1 MKRKIHLIAAM
12 LLVFVVAAH
21 AQKQCWEINP
31 ETNGI
36 EMLLSDET
44 IPYSDHIEM
53 SGEMV
58 SFVTR
63 WNIDGNRNFSQERSL
78 VFPMLR
84 TIPNNTHA
92 SLMQRIQTDIVS
104 LLGVNGLTPV
114 QLGTQKVTI
123 NGALQVVSL
132 YGIGG
137 TNTGAA
143 RKRAPSPAVEI
154 TYTGFPSTTLPMMC
168 ETYVVKNITNRSL
181 TVSVPEFV
189 QKIKTDPTKG
199 VDGTYIIQAQIY
211 GDGTYKLDPGKSIEF
226 SAAFQAY
233 REKTEQALVP
243 DVKVEYAKRMDYITS
258 SIDGALVLETPEK
271 VIDTEFRFA
280 KIRAS
285 ESIYRTKGGLMHGPG
300 GESYY
305 AAIWANDQ
313 SEYVNPLF
321 PFMGYDV
328 GNESAVNCYRHFARF
343 MNDEYRKIPSSI
355 IAEGFDTWGG
365 AGDRGDAA
373 MNAHGATRYLLTRGS
388 VEEAKELW
396 PFIKWCLEYTRRQL
410 NEAGVP
416 RSDSDEL
423 EGRFPSG
430 EANLCTATLY
440 YDGLVSAAYL
450 APLVGEP
457 KSVAQSYKQ
466 QAETLYKAINNYFA
480 ANVSGFETYR
490 YYDGNTVL
498 RSWICM
504 PLCFGFKERAEGT
517 IAALY
522 SPKLLTVDGL
532 LTAEGDATFWDRS
545 TLYALRGAYV
555 VGAAD
560 KATKQL
566 LDYSHRRLLGTHVPY
581 PIEAWPEGSQR
592 HLSAESGLY
601 CRIITEGLFGIRP
614 TGFNSFNL
622 TIQLPSGWD
631 AMALRKIKAF
641 GGDFDIEVKR
651 ISPTKAQVLIKNGY
665 KQKKYLV
672 KIGEELK
679 NITI

>member
-1 MKRKIHLIAAM
+1 MKKIKLIVLLLLAA
-12 LLVFVVAAH
+12 VAVK
-21 AQKQCWEINP
+21 AQKQCWTINP
-31 ETNGI
+31 ETNAI
-36 EMLLSDET
+36 EMILSDQT
-44 IPYSDHIEM
+44 MPYSDHIEM

-63 WNIDGNRNFSQERSL
+63 WNIDEMKNFSQERSL

-92 SLMQRIQTDIVS
+92 SLMYRMQTDIVS
-104 LLGVNGLTPV
+104 LLGVNGLAPV
-114 QLGTQKVTI
+114 QLGVKKVSI
-123 NGALQVVSL
+123 NGALQVVSQ
-132 YGIGG
+132 YGIGVV
-137 TNTGAA
+137 NTGAA
-143 RKRAPSPAVEI
+143 RKRAPSPVVEI

-168 ETYVVKNITNRSL
+168 ETYEVKNIASRPL
-181 TVSVPEFV
+181 TVAVPEFV
-189 QKIKTDPTKG
+189 QKAKTDPAKG
-199 VDGTYIIQAQIY
+199 VDGAYIIQAEIY
-211 GDGTYKLDPGKSIEF
+211 GNGTYVIEPGKSITF
-226 SAAFQAY
+226 GAAFQAY
-233 REKTEQALVP
+233 REKNEKAITP
-243 DVKVEYAKRMDYITS
+243 DVKAEYAKRMAYVKN
-258 SIDGALVLETPEK
+258 SIDGSLVLETPEK

-321 PFMGYDV
+321 PFMGYQI
-328 GNESAVNCYRHFARF
+328 GNESSLNCYKQFARF
-343 MNDEYRKIPSSI
+343 MNDQYKLLPSSI
-355 IAEGFDTWGG
+355 IAEGLDTWGG

-373 MNAHGATRYLLTRGS
+373 MNAHGATRYVLARGS

-410 NEAGVP
+410 NDAGVP
-416 RSDSDEL
+416 RSDRDEL
-423 EGRFPSG
+423 EGRFPAG

-457 KSVAQSYKQ
+457 KSVANAYRK
-466 QAETLYKAINNYFA
+466 QAEDLYKAINKYFS

-517 IAALY
+517 LAALY

-532 LTAEGDATFWDRS
+532 LTAEGDVTFWDRS

-555 VGAAD
+555 AGAAD
-560 KATKQL
+560 QATKQL
-566 LDYSHRRLLGTHVPY
+566 LDYSNRRLLGTHVPY

-622 TIQLPSGWD
+622 TIQLPTAWNE
-631 AMALRKIKAF
+631 MALRHVKAF

-651 ISPTKAQVLIKNGY
+651 KSETQAEVFIKNAG
-665 KQKKYLV
+665 KTKKYTV
-672 KIGEELK
+672 KIGQELK
-679 NITI
+679 NVKI

>member
-1 MKRKIHLIAAM
+1 MKKIKLIVLLLLAA
-12 LLVFVVAAH
+12 VAVK
-21 AQKQCWEINP
+21 AQKQCWTINP
-31 ETNGI
+31 ETNAI
-36 EMLLSDET
+36 EMILSDQT

-63 WNIDGNRNFSQERSL
+63 WSIDEMKNFSQERSL

-92 SLMQRIQTDIVS
+92 SLMYRMQTDIVS
-104 LLGVNGLTPV
+104 LLGVNGLAPV
-114 QLGTQKVTI
+114 QLGVKKVSI
-123 NGALQVVSL
+123 NGALQVVSQ
-132 YGIGG
+132 YGIGVV
-137 TNTGAA
+137 NTGAA
-143 RKRAPSPAVEI
+143 RKRAPSPVVEI

-168 ETYVVKNITNRSL
+168 ETYEVKNIASRPL
-181 TVSVPEFV
+181 TVAVPEFV
-189 QKIKTDPTKG
+189 QKAKTDPAKG
-199 VDGTYIIQAQIY
+199 VDGAYIIQAEIY
-211 GDGTYKLDPGKSIEF
+211 GNGTYVIEPGKSITF
-226 SAAFQAY
+226 GAAFQAY
-233 REKTEQALVP
+233 REKNEKAITP
-243 DVKVEYAKRMDYITS
+243 DVKAEYAKRMAYVKN
-258 SIDGALVLETPEK
+258 SIDGSLVLETPEK

-321 PFMGYDV
+321 PFMGYQI
-328 GNESAVNCYRHFARF
+328 GNESSLNCYKQFARF
-343 MNDEYRKIPSSI
+343 MNDQYKLLPSSI
-355 IAEGFDTWGG
+355 IAEGLDTWGG

-373 MNAHGATRYLLTRGS
+373 MNAHGATRYVLARGS

-396 PFIKWCLEYTRRQL
+396 SFIKWCLEYTRRQL
-410 NEAGVP
+410 NDAGVP
-416 RSDSDEL
+416 RSDRDEL
-423 EGRFPSG
+423 EGRFPAG

-457 KSVAQSYKQ
+457 KSVANTYRK
-466 QAETLYKAINNYFA
+466 QAEDLYKAINKYFS

-517 IAALY
+517 LAALY

-532 LTAEGDATFWDRS
+532 LTAEGDVTFWDRS

-555 VGAAD
+555 AGAAD
-560 KATKQL
+560 QATKQL
-566 LDYSHRRLLGTHVPY
+566 LDYSKRRLLGTHVPY

-622 TIQLPSGWD
+622 TIQLPTAWNE
-631 AMALRKIKAF
+631 MALRHVKAF

-651 ISPTKAQVLIKNGY
+651 KSETQAEVFIKNAG
-665 KQKKYLV
+665 KTKKYTV
-672 KIGEELK
+672 KIGQELK
-679 NITI
+679 NVKI

>member
-1 MKRKIHLIAAM
+1 MKKIKLIVLLLLAA
-12 LLVFVVAAH
+12 VAVK
-21 AQKQCWEINP
+21 AQKQCWTINP
-31 ETNGI
+31 ETNAI
-36 EMLLSDET
+36 EMILSDQT

-63 WNIDGNRNFSQERSL
+63 WNIDEMKNFSQERSL

-92 SLMQRIQTDIVS
+92 SLMYRMQTDIVS
-104 LLGVNGLTPV
+104 LLGVNGLAPV
-114 QLGTQKVTI
+114 QLGVKKGSI
-123 NGALQVVSL
+123 NGALQVVSQ
-132 YGIGG
+132 YGIGVV
-137 TNTGAA
+137 NTGAA
-143 RKRAPSPAVEI
+143 RKRAPSPVVEI

-168 ETYVVKNITNRSL
+168 ETYEVKNIASRPL
-181 TVSVPEFV
+181 TVAVPEFV
-189 QKIKTDPTKG
+189 QKAKTDPAKG
-199 VDGTYIIQAQIY
+199 VDGAYIIQAEIY
-211 GDGTYKLDPGKSIEF
+211 GNGTYVIEPGKSITF
-226 SAAFQAY
+226 CAAFQAY
-233 REKTEQALVP
+233 REKNEKAITP
-243 DVKVEYAKRMDYITS
+243 DVKAEYAKRMAYVKN
-258 SIDGALVLETPEK
+258 SIDGSLVLETPEK

-321 PFMGYDV
+321 PFMGYQI
-328 GNESAVNCYRHFARF
+328 GNESSLNCYKQFARF
-343 MNDEYRKIPSSI
+343 MNDQYKLLPSSI
-355 IAEGFDTWGG
+355 IAEGLDTWGG

-373 MNAHGATRYLLTRGS
+373 MNAHGATRYVLARGS

-410 NEAGVP
+410 NAAGVP
-416 RSDSDEL
+416 RSDRDEL
-423 EGRFPSG
+423 EGRFPAG

-457 KSVAQSYKQ
+457 KSVANAYRK
-466 QAETLYKAINNYFA
+466 QAEDLYKAINKYFS
-480 ANVSGFETYR
+480 ANESGFETYR

-517 IAALY
+517 LAALY

-532 LTAEGDATFWDRS
+532 LTAEGDVTFWDRS

-555 VGAAD
+555 AGAAD
-560 KATKQL
+560 QATKQL
-566 LDYSHRRLLGTHVPY
+566 LDYSNRRLLGTHVPY

-622 TIQLPSGWD
+622 TIQLPTAWNE
-631 AMALRKIKAF
+631 MALRHVKAF

-651 ISPTKAQVLIKNGY
+651 KSETQAEVFIKNAG
-665 KQKKYLV
+665 KTKKYTV
-672 KIGEELK
+672 KIGQELK
-679 NITI
+679 NVKI